1 MKSRLF
7 YHLPLSCIPK
17 AMYTHQNTDLLTV
30 ILLKKKEKKTIN
42 EKMYWNEKNEKN
54 ESGNQP
60 YI

>member
-1 MKSRLF
+1 
-7 YHLPLSCIPK
+7 
-17 AMYTHQNTDLLTV
+17 MYTHQNTDLLTV